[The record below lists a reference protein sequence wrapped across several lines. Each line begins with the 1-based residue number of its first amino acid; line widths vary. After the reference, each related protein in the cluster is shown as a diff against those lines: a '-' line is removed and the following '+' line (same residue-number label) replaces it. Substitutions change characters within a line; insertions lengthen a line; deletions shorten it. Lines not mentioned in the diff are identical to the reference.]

1 MIQSQAE
8 SKNLDLLRSFAV
20 AFVVISH
27 FPPSALGLS
36 SPRGYHLQSLGL
48 LGVLIFF
55 VHTSLVLMLSL
66 ERQVAQL
73 GVRRLQS
80 TFLIRRIFRI
90 YPLSVCVVCLVQLL
104 SLVGVGHGFEHHL
117 TSFAYDILLVQNI
130 PATSF
135 TPNSLAALWSL
146 PFEMQ
151 MYVLLPA
158 LFLLV
163 RASGRRAPMRVVGL
177 WLTAMALALG
187 LYRLNGR
194 YDLVKYIPCFLPGV
208 LAYALGT
215 QKPSARTARLP
226 PIVLFSLVGA
236 LAVAYPILVARGI
249 RENLLAPFVCL
260 ALGITIP
267 LCEDITSHVLQRLGK
282 VIATYSYGVYLTHIF
297 AIDLAFAWAPQL
309 PIVAHLA
316 IFIALMWL
324 LPWAAYKFI
333 EAPGLELGKRIAH
346 SFQRAAQRGL
356 SPSP

>member
-27 FPPSALGLS
+27 IPLTSLGLS
-36 SPRGYHLQSLGL
+36 PPPGYHLQSLGL

-66 ERQVAQL
+66 ERQAAQW
-73 GVRRLQS
+73 GVRRLHS

-104 SLVGVGHGFEHHL
+104 SLVGVGRGFEGHL
-117 TSFAYDILLVQNI
+117 TSFAYDLLLVQNI
-130 PATSF
+130 PTASF
-135 TPNSLAALWSL
+135 TPDLLAALWSL

-151 MYVLLPA
+151 MYVFLPA

-163 RASGRRAPMRVVGL
+163 RATGRRAPTRVVGL
-177 WLTAMALALG
+177 WLTAMALAFG
-187 LYRLNGR
+187 LYRLNWR

-208 LAYALGT
+208 LAYALSA
-215 QKPSARTARLP
+215 QKLSNQTARLSP
-226 PIVLFSLVGA
+226 LVLFSLVGA
-236 LAVAYPILVARGI
+236 LAVAYPMLVARGF

-267 LCEDITSHVLQRLGK
+267 LCGDITSHVLQRLGK

-297 AIDLAFAWAPQL
+297 AIEIAFARAPQL
-309 PIVAHLA
+309 PLIARLA
-316 IFIALMWL
+316 IFIALMWI
-324 LPWAAYKFI
+324 LPWAAYNFI
-333 EAPGLELGKRIAH
+333 EAPGLGLGKRIAH
-346 SFQRAAQRGL
+346 SLQRTA
-356 SPSP
+356 